1 MAEPAPAT
9 ENNEARRIEMLRAAA
24 ELICERGFGDTRIAD
39 VAKRAGVSSA
49 LVIYYFGTR
58 DRLLV
63 DALRFSEESFYE
75 AAEKMLAE
83 VTSLRERLSLL
94 IKWTCVPEADNE
106 IPGAWGLWFDLWAQA
121 FRHDEVRAGRVEL
134 DARWRRMIVDAIK
147 SAEASDELDVEVDAR
162 LFALEFS
169 ALLDGLSIQVALDD
183 PEVDSDLAYKLA
195 MRFAERELN
204 LPPVKTP
211 ARPRS
216 RLERRRAELFGLV
229 SATGSEIGLALLRCS
244 TLTASWVQT
253 HVTAAPGRWV
263 TDAGPDMLG
272 TSTIN
277 LDGAPTSTCTWVER
291 PEIHHLR
298 HRAADRVVPLAH
310 W

>member
-1 MAEPAPAT
+1 MREKHNDMAEPAPAT
-9 ENNEARRIEMLRAAA
+9 ENNEARRIDMLRAAA

-63 DALRFSEESFYE
+63 DALRHSEESFYE

-94 IKWTCVPEADNE
+94 IKWTCVPQADNE

-121 FRHDEVRAGRVEL
+121 FRHDEVKAGRVEL

-147 SAEASDELDVEVDAR
+147 SAEASDELDVE
-162 LFALEFS
+162 
-169 ALLDGLSIQVALDD
+169 
-183 PEVDSDLAYKLA
+183 SDVAYKIA

-204 LPPVKTP
+204 LPSVKKRRV
-211 ARPRS
+211 RPQPR
-216 RLERRRAELFGLV
+216 
-229 SATGSEIGLALLRCS
+229 
-244 TLTASWVQT
+244 
-253 HVTAAPGRWV
+253 GR
-263 TDAGPDMLG
+263 
-272 TSTIN
+272 
-277 LDGAPTSTCTWVER
+277 
-291 PEIHHLR
+291 
-298 HRAADRVVPLAH
+298 
-310 W
+310 

>member
-9 ENNEARRIEMLRAAA
+9 EQNEARRIEMLRAAA

-63 DALRFSEESFYE
+63 DALRHSEESGYE
-75 AAEKMLAE
+75 AMEQKLAE
-83 VTSLRERLSLL
+83 ISSLRERLSLL
-94 IKWTCVPEADNE
+94 VKWTCVPEADNE

-121 FRHDEVRAGRVEL
+121 FRHDEVKAGRVEL

-147 SAEASDELDVEVDAR
+147 SAEASDEIDVDVDAR

-183 PEVDSDLAYKLA
+183 PEVDSDLAYRLA
-195 MRFAERELN
+195 MRFAERELR
-204 LPPVKTP
+204 LP
-211 ARPRS
+211 S
-216 RLERRRAELFGLV
+216 
-229 SATGSEIGLALLRCS
+229 
-244 TLTASWVQT
+244 
-253 HVTAAPGRWV
+253 
-263 TDAGPDMLG
+263 
-272 TSTIN
+272 
-277 LDGAPTSTCTWVER
+277 
-291 PEIHHLR
+291 
-298 HRAADRVVPLAH
+298 VPN
-310 W
+310 